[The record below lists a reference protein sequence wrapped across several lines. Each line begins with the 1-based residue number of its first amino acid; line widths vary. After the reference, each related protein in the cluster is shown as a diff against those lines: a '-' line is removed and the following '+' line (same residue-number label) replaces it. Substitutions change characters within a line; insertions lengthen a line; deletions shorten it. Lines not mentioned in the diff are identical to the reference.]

1 MLSTNVSTS
10 LATSGLANGPAKS
23 PVSLKAAAGD
33 ASVENARDL
42 KQAFT
47 QFVGETFFGQMLKSM
62 RATVGEPAYFHGG
75 LAEEQFQAQFDQQVA
90 QDLAG
95 SGAGGLAEGLFQSQF
110 PNEAALLAS
119 QAQRPTDHGGLAGLD
134 ALRRR

>member
-75 LAEEQFQAQFDQQVA
+75 MAEEQFQAQLDQHLA
-90 QDLAG
+90 QDMA
-95 SGAGGLAEGLFQSQF
+95 SAGAGGFADSLFRSQF
-110 PNEAALLAS
+110 PQEAALLDAE
-119 QAQRPTDHGGLAGLD
+119 AKPAGDNGLAALD